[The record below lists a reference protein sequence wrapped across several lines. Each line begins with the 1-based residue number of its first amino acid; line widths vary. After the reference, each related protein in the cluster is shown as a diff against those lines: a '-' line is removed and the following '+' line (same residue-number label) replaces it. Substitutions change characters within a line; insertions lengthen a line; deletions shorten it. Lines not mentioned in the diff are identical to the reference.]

1 MTGTETGACVTGTG
15 AGACVTGAETG
26 ACVTGTETGACVT
39 GTFIPS
45 RALLDDEELLDDNH
59 ENFDLREPRDEFDLI
74 SSFNSRRSK
83 R

>member
-1 MTGTETGACVTGTG
+1 M
-15 AGACVTGAETG
+15 
-26 ACVTGTETGACVT
+26 T

-45 RALLDDEELLDDNH
+45 RALLDDEELLDDNR